1 MRGTRTGGFSLLE
14 TLAALVLLALCF
26 GALMR
31 ATGSSVALNARAAD
45 YTQAS
50 LWANGLLDRTF
61 VAEFPSE
68 GVHTGRFDDT
78 YRWTMKVST
87 PSDTATVAT
96 LVPMHL
102 YRIELTVEWDV
113 GGKTLSS
120 RFETLRTV
128 SEKPRVPKVSVYA
141 SGDA

>member
-1 MRGTRTGGFSLLE
+1 MRIRREGGFSLLE
-14 TLAALVLLALCF
+14 TLAAMVLLFLCF
-26 GALMR
+26 GALMH
-31 ATGSSVALNARAAD
+31 AAGASVALNTRASQ

-68 GVHTGRFDDT
+68 GTHAGRFDDT

-87 PSDTATVAT
+87 PPEATAVTT
-96 LVPMHL
+96 FVPMHL
-102 YRIELTVEWDV
+102 YRIELTVQWDV

-120 RFETLRTV
+120 RFETLRSV
-128 SEKPRVPKVSVYA
+128 AEKPREVNVPLYA
-141 SGDA
+141 TGDS